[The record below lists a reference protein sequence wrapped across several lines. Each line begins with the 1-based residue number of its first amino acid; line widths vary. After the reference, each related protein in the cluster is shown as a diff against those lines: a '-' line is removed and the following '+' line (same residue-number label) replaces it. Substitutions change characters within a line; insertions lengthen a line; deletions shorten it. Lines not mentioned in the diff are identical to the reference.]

1 MRLFR
6 FYQKLPSSWHRII
19 ELIPFHFFSRQYA
32 RALDKAFNSGPPYR
46 PSHRSIIIDITE
58 ACDLGCIDCSRSCGH
73 DQAPSESRMTLEQ
86 IERFVFESR
95 KQGRKWEVILIE
107 GGEPTLHPLFLDI
120 VNTLADYINQESPR
134 TVLQVNT
141 NGFSESSRRILSRI
155 PPGVIVHSS
164 AKTGRLQEEHLL
176 FNFAPLDLDDDSRYD
191 FSQGCYLPAFYG
203 LGLNRYGYYPHPNC
217 GSIDRVFGLD
227 IGRKKLPEPDDDL
240 GDLFPQLCRYCGV
253 FLYLNRLAAAENPLE
268 QHSTIKAGTKSESWL
283 KAYRKYAFN
292 PPAMTEY

>member
-6 FYQKLPSSWHRII
+6 FYQKLPPSWHRII

-32 RALDKAFNSGPPYR
+32 RELNRAFVSGPPYR
-46 PSHRSIIIDITE
+46 PSHRAIIIDITE

-73 DQAPSESRMTLEQ
+73 DQAPSKSHMALEQ
-86 IERFVFESR
+86 IERFIFETR
-95 KQGRKWEVILIE
+95 QQRRKWEVILIE
-107 GGEPTLHPLFLDI
+107 GGEPTLHPFFLDI
-120 VNTLADYINQESPR
+120 VTTLADYVRHESPR

-141 NGFSESSRRILSRI
+141 NGYSENSRTILSRI

-164 AKTGRLQEEHLL
+164 AKTGRLQDEHLL
-176 FNFAPLDLDDDSRYD
+176 FNFAPLDLDDADRYD

-227 IGRKKLPEPDDDL
+227 IGRKNLPETDDDL
-240 GDLFPQLCRYCGV
+240 GDQFPQLCRYCGV
-253 FLYLNRLAAAENPLE
+253 FLHLNRLAAGENPLVK
-268 QHSTIKAGTKSESWL
+268 HSSFEAGIKTESWR
-283 KAYRKYAFN
+283 KAYRKYAFD
-292 PPAMTEY
+292 PPDLTEY